1 MKFIHESGRTIEFED
16 PKPFKILLEREGFKP
31 VEEENLEEL
40 RLKAKELGIKGY
52 ATMKAETLNT
62 KIAEIE

>member
-1 MKFIHESGRTIEFED
+1 MKYIHENGGTLEFADESMT
-16 PKPFKILLEREGFKP
+16 KTLEREGFKP

-40 RLKAKELGIKGY
+40 RAKAKELGIKGY